1 MTAFFNMQ
9 LPPVA
14 LSLGASSF
22 LVRCGIEHRSNRLA
36 AMAVRVAAAGA
47 ELGLFLGML
56 LGVAVPLVVMAGF
69 FV

>member
-14 LSLGASSF
+14 LSLGASS
-22 LVRCGIEHRSNRLA
+22 LPVRRGIEHRSNRLA
-36 AMAVRVAAAGA
+36 AMALRVVAAGA

-56 LGVAVPLVVMAGF
+56 LGVAVPLVVMVGF
-69 FV
+69 VV

>member
-1 MTAFFNMQ
+1 MAAFFNIQ

-22 LVRCGIEHRSNRLA
+22 PIRRGIARRSNRFA
-36 AMAVRVAAAGA
+36 AAAIRVATAGG

-56 LGVAVPLVVMAGF
+56 LGVAVLLVVMAGF
-69 FV
+69 LV

>member
-1 MTAFFNMQ
+1 MAAFFIIQ

-14 LSLGASSF
+14 LSLGASVFPIHS
-22 LVRCGIEHRSNRLA
+22 GIARRSNRLGA
-36 AMAVRVAAAGA
+36 VAVRVAVASG

-69 FV
+69 LV

>member
-36 AMAVRVAAAGA
+36 AMALRVAAAGA

-69 FV
+69 VV

>member
-9 LPPVA
+9 LRRLA
-14 LSLGASSF
+14 LVPGASAF
-22 LVRCGIEHRSNRLA
+22 PVRCGIERGSDRLA
-36 AMAVRVAAAGA
+36 ELAVRLAAAGA